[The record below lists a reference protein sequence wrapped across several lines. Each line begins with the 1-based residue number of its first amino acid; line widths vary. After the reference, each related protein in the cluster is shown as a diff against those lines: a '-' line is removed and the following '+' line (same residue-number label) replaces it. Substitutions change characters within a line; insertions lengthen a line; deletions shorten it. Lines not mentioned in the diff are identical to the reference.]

1 MAMTK
6 KEVKAEFLNL
16 VKDSKRITITT
27 HFSPDDDAIGSS
39 LAVYAFIKAK
49 FPEKSVSIKIM
60 GTANNRFNIF
70 ENYDKIDFVNEL
82 ADELENSKLLIMV
95 DGSQY
100 SRFSRVPANISSH
113 SSKKICFDHHSSP
126 ADKFDLQYLNKNATS
141 ASEIIMDVLYKDEE
155 ITIEVAKILLMGIF
169 GDTGTFNYLKPNQ
182 LNTFDNVKKL
192 VKISQV
198 EIQDFKASYS
208 KIKKSVFAIIKEY
221 IDNTKFVDLPNKMSY
236 QYSFVTPDF
245 LKQNNFSDSDTSE
258 AGNIYMSNYLRLID
272 NYSWGFIVTPKKY
285 GISVSFRSL
294 PHSTNVRSIVEKL
307 NIGGGH
313 DQAAGG
319 SFKPDRWGDE
329 LDLDF
334 VIKYLID
341 WIANNPIELN

>member
-16 VKDSKRITITT
+16 VEVSRRITITT
-27 HFSPDDDAIGSS
+27 HFSPDDDAIASS
-39 LAVYAFIKAK
+39 LAVYAFIKDK

-100 SRFSRVPANISSH
+100 SRFSRVPANILSH

-126 ADKFDLQYLNKNATS
+126 VDKFDLLYLDKNATS
-141 ASEIIMDVLYKDEE
+141 SSEIIMDVLYKNET
-155 ITIEVAKILLMGIF
+155 ITSEVSKILLMGIF

-182 LNTFDNVKKL
+182 LQTFDNVKKL
-192 VKISQV
+192 VKISKI

-221 IDNTKFVDLPNKMSY
+221 IDNTKFIDMPNKMSY
-236 QYSFVTPDF
+236 QYSFVDEDF
-245 LKQNNFSDSDTSE
+245 IKKNNYVDGDISE
-258 AGNIYMSNYLRLID
+258 AGHIYMSNYLRLIE
-272 NYSWGFIVTPKKY
+272 NYSWGFIATPKKHE
-285 GISVSFRSL
+285 ISVSFRSL
-294 PHSTNVRSIVEKL
+294 PKSVNVRSIVEKL

-313 DQAAGG
+313 DRAAGAG
-319 SFKPDRWGDE
+319 FKPDRWGDE

-341 WIANNPIELN
+341 WISSNTLELS

>member
-6 KEVKAEFLNL
+6 KEVKTEFLKL
-16 VKDSKRITITT
+16 VEESRRITITT
-27 HFSPDDDAIGSS
+27 HFSPDDDAIASS
-39 LAVYAFIKAK
+39 LAVYAFVKAK
-49 FPEKSVSIKIM
+49 FPEKSVSMKIM
-60 GTANNRFNIF
+60 GSANNRFNVF

-100 SRFSRVPANISSH
+100 SRFSRVPANIASH

-126 ADKFDLQYLNKNATS
+126 VDEFDLLYSDKNATS
-141 ASEIIMDVLYKDEE
+141 ASEIIMDVLYQDEE
-155 ITIEVAKILLMGIF
+155 ITAETAKILLMGIF

-182 LNTFDNVKKL
+182 LQTFDNVKKL

-221 IDNTKFVDLPNKMSY
+221 IDNTKFIDMPNKMSY
-236 QYSFVTPDF
+236 QYSFVDEDF
-245 LKQNNFSDSDTSE
+245 IKKNNFTDEDISE
-258 AGNIYMSNYLRLID
+258 AGHIYMSDFLRLIE

-285 GISVSFRSL
+285 NISVSFRSL

-313 DQAAGG
+313 DRAAGG
-319 SFKPDRWGDE
+319 SFKSDRWGDE

-334 VIKYLID
+334 VIKYMID
-341 WIANNPIELN
+341 WIGNNPLELS